1 MLTEFKLRTM
11 KILKLCLFLLLI
23 FNFIEVFSVEQK
35 FISKAEFDIFSKIQE
50 NPQYSDF
57 HGFTCADFLF
67 NGRKAKIV
75 KPHIVAKGRPWVWR
89 ARFWGHEPQT
99 DIALL
104 KEGFHVVYC
113 DVSEL
118 FGNKEAI
125 AVWNNF
131 YSYLKKRG
139 LAKKAVLEGMS
150 RGGVYIYNWAAEN
163 PKKVACI
170 YADNPVLDLKSWPG
184 GMGKGPGSKK
194 EWKTFLQDYNLNT
207 NQQIEDFKGSPIDKV
222 KQIVKG
228 KYPMLHICGSEDEI
242 VPIAEN
248 TLPFAEQVK
257 KAGGH
262 IEIIMKPGGKHHPHS
277 LKDPA
282 PIVDFILKAVKAK

>member
-1 MLTEFKLRTM
+1 M
-11 KILKLCLFLLLI
+11 KIYFFLCLLLMCLL
-23 FNFIEVFSVEQK
+23 K
-35 FISKAEFDIFSKIQE
+35 HDAKALQLAGQREKGIKFDIFSEIEEELK
-50 NPQYSDF
+50 YSDF

-67 NGRKAKIV
+67 QDRRAKIV
-75 KPHIVAKGRPWVWR
+75 KPHFVAKGRPWIWR

-104 KEGFHVVYC
+104 KEGFYVVYC

-118 FGNKEAI
+118 FGNKEATSI
-125 AVWNNF
+125 WNNF
-131 YSYLKKRG
+131 YNFLKKRG
-139 LAKKAVLEGMS
+139 LAKKVVLEGMS

-163 PKKVACI
+163 PKKVACV

-184 GMGKGPGSKK
+184 GMGKGPGSRK
-194 EWKTFLQDYNLNT
+194 EWNTFLKDYNLT
-207 NQQIEDFKGSPIDKV
+207 TDQEIKDFKGSPIDKV
-222 KQIVKG
+222 QQIVKG
-228 KYPMLHICGSEDEI
+228 RYPMLHVCGSEDEI
-242 VPIAEN
+242 VPITEN
-248 TLPFAEQVK
+248 TFPFAEQVK

-282 PIVDFILKAVKAK
+282 PIVDFILKAVK